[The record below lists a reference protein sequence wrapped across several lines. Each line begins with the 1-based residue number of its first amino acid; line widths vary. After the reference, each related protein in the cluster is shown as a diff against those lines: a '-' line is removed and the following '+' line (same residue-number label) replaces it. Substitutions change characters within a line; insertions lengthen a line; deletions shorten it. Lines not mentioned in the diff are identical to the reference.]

1 MIANSNLTARAL
13 ILASGPENPAADE
26 IVKKALSEFVYELL
40 ELQRIDLG
48 GRTILALLIAHDRAH
63 SEAIRLDLEKKGPDK
78 NLDIAML
85 EIAE

>member
-1 MIANSNLTARAL
+1 MIANSNLTSKAL
-13 ILASGPENPAADE
+13 ILASGPDNPAAAE
-26 IVKKALSEFVYELL
+26 VVSKALRDFVCELI

-63 SEAIRLDLEKKGPDK
+63 GEAIRLDLEEVGAAN

-85 EIAE
+85 IIEE

>member
-1 MIANSNLTARAL
+1 VIANSNLTAKAL
-13 ILASGPENPAADE
+13 ILASGPDNPAADE
-26 IVKKALSEFVYELL
+26 VVTAALRDFVYEQI

-63 SEAIRLDLEKKGPDK
+63 GEAIRLDVERVGAEN

-85 EIAE
+85 EIEE

>member
-1 MIANSNLTARAL
+1 VIANSNLTSKAL
-13 ILASGPENPAADE
+13 ILASGPDNPAAAE
-26 IVKKALSEFVYELL
+26 VVSKALRDFVCEKI

-63 SEAIRLDLEKKGPDK
+63 GEAIRLDLEEVGAAN

-85 EIAE
+85 IIEE

>member
-1 MIANSNLTARAL
+1 VIANSNLTAKAL
-13 ILASGPENPAADE
+13 ILASGPDNPAADE
-26 IVKKALSEFVYELL
+26 VVTAALRDFVYEQI

-63 SEAIRLDLEKKGPDK
+63 GEAIRLDLERVGTEN

-85 EIAE
+85 EIEE

>member
-1 MIANSNLTARAL
+1 MIANSNLTAKAL
-13 ILASGPENPAADE
+13 ILASGPDNPAADE
-26 IVKKALSEFVYELL
+26 VVTAALRDFVYEQI

-63 SEAIRLDLEKKGPDK
+63 GEAIRLDLERVGTEN

-85 EIAE
+85 EIEE